1 MSRLSVDIQK
11 ILFSVLCITSL
22 LCYIGIGIYGAD
34 TPLDAIHAEYPS
46 VLKEGNTYRM
56 WYAGWGKFNGK
67 EGWRIFYATSP
78 DGVNWTK
85 HGMVLD
91 TGAPGSWDDGM
102 VGFPFVF
109 RDTDG
114 TLKMLY
120 AGRSTSLQIYQIG
133 LATSTDGINW
143 TRYSGNPILQPGS
156 SGAWDEKQVLDPS
169 LVIDLDAPPEERY
182 KMWYNGYDRNDRI
195 AIGLAISADGLNWT
209 KYSGNPVITPG
220 ASGTW
225 DDTPYL
231 YTAFVLKEGSE
242 YKMWYAA
249 IKIWQ
254 VGRIGLATSIDGK
267 AWVKDPQN
275 PVLVPGP
282 AGSWDA
288 YEVYGAHVISN
299 GSSSYQMWFNGIET
313 PGGRF
318 GQIGLA
324 TSNDGRAWL
333 KFPYNPIMRTSFSPG
348 TLRATTISTGSILL
362 TWQASSEASGYYV
375 YYGTAKGSYSNKLN
389 VGNVTSYLL
398 NGLNPNTTYYFAVT
412 AYNQQGFESWYSN
425 EAVIMPSAD
434 AVVFLDDMESG
445 VTSWQRSGD
454 WRLVAGNPCLPDFFS
469 NHAWFYGNDNCQQLG
484 SGELRSPP
492 IHLPKEVS
500 AVAISFNYFLHLTS
514 GRARVSVS
522 LDNGRTWQVL
532 WEKSSGTSEVTDRW
546 EASGDLLVIIPHTAS
561 TLIIKFSLINS
572 SSQASAG
579 GWLVDDVKVARSR
592 VVTNIAVN
600 IGVFRPSARTFYLDY
615 NGNGAWDGPSIDKV
629 CGPFGIGTDLPV
641 AGDWD
646 GDGQAEIGVF
656 RPSARTFYLD
666 YNGNG
671 AWDGPSID
679 KVCGPFGIGTDLP
692 VAGDWDGDGQAEI
705 GVFRPSARTFY
716 LDYNG
721 NGAWDEV
728 PIDQMLGP
736 FSTSFDK
743 PLTGLWSWGL
753 PAAATGLRLSQKG
766 NLMTL
771 SEYRNRISLQSSKGV
786 IIFAARGLGINAIK
800 VEVFDLSGRRV
811 YESNFEQDL
820 QVHWNLQNKQGQLV
834 ANGVYLYVIAVR
846 GFDGSVLKSSVRK
859 LIVLR

>member
-254 VGRIGLATSIDGK
+254 VGRIGLATSTDGK

-348 TLRATTISTGSILL
+348 TLRATTVSTGSVLL

-532 WEKSSGTSEVTDRW
+532 WEKSPGTSEVTDRW

-666 YNGNG
+666 YNGNCL
-671 AWDGPSID
+671 WDEAPTD
-679 KVCGPFGIGTDLP
+679 AAFFFGISEDLP
-692 VAGDWDGDGQAEI
+692 VVGDWDGDGQAEI